1 MAHRIE
7 VSSII
12 PDTRATVR
20 KRHLE
25 SLGFAGRVE
34 DVNLVDVYTVDS
46 SLKEGDFILKEKVE
60 VVYEKVVTK
69 FGTSGKLD
77 APKKYI
83 GKRAYVII
91 VH

>member
-1 MAHRIE
+1 MLQNVKI
-7 VSSII
+7 
-12 PDTRATVR
+12 
-20 KRHLE
+20 
-25 SLGFAGRVE
+25 GG
-34 DVNLVDVYTVDS
+34 
-46 SLKEGDFILKEKVE
+46 FILKEKAE

-77 APKKYI
+77 TPKKYI